1 MENCYIIPIPIKTT
15 TNMKYIIIFILFFY
29 AFVHAQN
36 YKTDPEEEKK
46 ISDLLDKMTI
56 DEKIG
61 QLVQIVGTRESDTNY
76 IKNGTV
82 GSFLLGVNV
91 SDRAELLQRT
101 AVEKSRLGIPLLF
114 ANDVLH
120 GYRTIF
126 PIPLGEAASF
136 NPLLVT
142 KASEI
147 AAFEAASD
155 GTHWTYAP
163 MVDIARDPRWGRI
176 MEGSGEDPYLGS
188 VMASARVIG
197 FQGKNIKDK
206 SKIAA
211 CPKHYVAYG
220 GAEGGR
226 DYNTVDIS
234 ERTLREVYLPPFHSA
249 INSGAATVM
258 SAFNDLNGIPAS
270 ANHFTLTEILKDE
283 WNWGGVII
291 SDYNSIGELIK
302 HRFAKDK
309 KEAARLGLN
318 AGVDIDMVGDSS
330 DGNVYAP
337 HLKNLFQEGSVS
349 EKTINEAVRRVL
361 RLKYKLG
368 LFENPYIDFK
378 YFRQYDPGQAYKD
391 SIALQLA
398 RESIVLLKN
407 DGGLLP
413 INSNVKSIAVIG
425 PLADSK
431 EDIIGGWSAA
441 GDPKDAITM
450 LEGLRNSVKDINIT
464 YSKGCDIMGTDT
476 SGFVEAV
483 NAAKNSDIAI
493 IVVGEDRGMSGE
505 AGSKVD
511 LDLPGVQEKL
521 IRRIYQTGVP
531 VIVVLMNG
539 RPLTINWT
547 AENVPAILETWY
559 TGTQGGNAIADVLLG
574 MYNPSGKLPVTFP
587 GSVGQIPIYY
597 YQKSTGRPRKEEDRF
612 TSKYLDFPNTPL
624 FPFGFGLSYT
634 EFKYKDLRTSKNV
647 ISPGDSLS
655 VTVNVANTGKLAG
668 EEVVQ
673 LYIQDE
679 AASVTRPVKEL
690 KSFRKLMLQPGTS
703 TTLSFVV
710 KPEMLS
716 FLDKDL
722 KPVVEP
728 GKFNIM
734 IGGNSVDVVTTSFEV
749 KQ

>member
-1 MENCYIIPIPIKTT
+1 
-15 TNMKYIIIFILFFY
+15 MKIIIVLLFTCFTLLN
-29 AFVHAQN
+29 AQN
-36 YKTDPEEEKK
+36 YKLNQQEEEK
-46 ISDLLDKMTI
+46 ISELISKMTLA
-56 DEKIG
+56 EKIG
-61 QLVQIVGTRESDTNY
+61 QLVQIVGTRPSDTAYVN
-76 IKNGTV
+76 NSAV
-82 GSFLLGVNV
+82 GSFLLGVNGAQ
-91 SDRAELLQRT
+91 RAGLLQKT

-120 GYRTIF
+120 GYSTMF

-136 NPLLVT
+136 NPDLVE
-142 KASEI
+142 KASAI

-188 VMASARVIG
+188 IMASARVKG
-197 FQGKNIKDK
+197 FQGNDIKDK

-234 ERTLREVYLPPFHSA
+234 ERTLREVYLPPFYSA
-249 INSGAATVM
+249 IKSGAATIM

-270 ANHFTLTEILKDE
+270 ANHFTLTEVLKNE
-283 WNWGGVII
+283 WSWPGVII

-309 KEAARLGLN
+309 KEAAMQGLN
-318 AGVDIDMVGDSS
+318 AGVDVDMVGDSV

-337 HLKNLFQEGSVS
+337 HLNTLVEERLVP
-349 EKTINEAVRRVL
+349 EETLNESVRRVL
-361 RLKYKLG
+361 RLKFKLG
-368 LFENPYIDFK
+368 LFENPYIDSV
-378 YFRQYDPGQAYKD
+378 YFRMNDPGKAYKD
-391 SIALQLA
+391 SIARQLA

-407 DGGLLP
+407 EGGLLP
-413 INSNVKSIAVIG
+413 IKKNINSIALIG
-425 PLADSK
+425 PLAESK

-441 GDPKDAITM
+441 GRPDDAITIR
-450 LEGLRNSVKDINIT
+450 EGLQKQLNSVSIK
-464 YSKGCDIMGTDT
+464 YAKGCEILGTDT
-476 SGFVEAV
+476 SGFAEAV
-483 NAAKNSDIAI
+483 KLAKNSEIAI
-493 IVVGEDRGMSGE
+493 LVVGEDRGMSGE

-511 LDLPGVQEKL
+511 LNLTGMQQKL
-521 IRRIYQTGVP
+521 VETIYNTGTP
-531 VIVVLMNG
+531 VVVVLMNG
-539 RPLTINWT
+539 RPLTINWI
-547 AENVPAILETWY
+547 AEHIPSVLETWY

-574 MYNPSGKLPVTFP
+574 KYNPSGKLPVTFP
-587 GSVGQIPIYY
+587 GAVGQIPIYY

-612 TSKYLDFPNTPL
+612 TSKYLDYPNTPL
-624 FPFGFGLSYT
+624 YSFGYGLSYT
-634 EFKYKDLRTSKNV
+634 TFKFSGLKINKNH
-647 ISPGDSLS
+647 ILS
-655 VTVNVANTGKLAG
+655 TDTVVVTVEVSNTGSVAG

-679 AASVTRPVKEL
+679 VASITRPIKEL
-690 KSFRKLMLQPGTS
+690 KAFRKISLQPGKVMAIDFMIT
-703 TTLSFVV
+703 
-710 KPEMLS
+710 PEMLS

-734 IGGNSVDVVTTSFEV
+734 IGGNSDDVITTSIIV
-749 KQ
+749 Q